1 MIKTKVLKCD
11 KCGAILVLPSNTW
24 YLSKIVCTICEGTL
38 KDLGDDFDLSEIIA
52 CDSCKT
58 ETGVVEE
65 P

>member
-1 MIKTKVLKCD
+1 MTKTKVLKCD
-11 KCGAILVLPSNTW
+11 RCGSILVLPSNQW
-24 YLSKIVCTICEGTL
+24 YLSKIVCTICGSTL
-38 KDLGDDFDLSEIIA
+38 KDLGDDFDLSEIIT